1 MKEKFKIIRTIY
13 FALLAGIILAFI
25 FGHEVNLKTIGEIS
39 ESQYIYL
46 LIPIAGIIGS
56 QLLFEFNIK
65 KLKSNI
71 ENESKIG
78 EYQTASLMRW
88 AVLEGAAFFS
98 IFDDEAPQ
106 INAVIIIAFFILI
119 YPTFDKFTQV
129 VGDI

>member
-1 MKEKFKIIRTIY
+1 MKEKFKILRTIY

-25 FGHEVNLKTIGEIS
+25 FGQEVSLETIGKIS
-39 ESQYIYL
+39 ENQYVYL
-46 LIPIAGIIGS
+46 LIPIAGIIVS

-65 KLKSNI
+65 KLKSNT
-71 ENESKIG
+71 ENKYKVG
-78 EYQTASLMRW
+78 EYQTASLIRW

-106 INAVIIIAFFILI
+106 INVVIIIAYFILI
-119 YPTFDKFTQV
+119 RPTFDKFTQV